1 MVQVIAQNYY
11 STSDKALLDTDLP
24 NQNHPTT
31 GHVLVLLLMISKSRL
46 NILNKNCCCKPDR
59 FTWFL
64 LPGGCV
70 YIHGSTLLSLLCTCS
85 LQPPAPCSVFS
96 LITCQNTPSWHLSSF
111 LPLSHQGI
119 YLTELSLVFWRSKWE
134 SESVLEL
141 TQQKTTA
148 LFQTEWVSSPALRPA
163 VAGRMG
169 ILRAAAVP
177 RAGGG
182 QGHFF
187 LWQCWLKV

>member
-1 MVQVIAQNYY
+1 M
-11 STSDKALLDTDLP
+11 
-24 NQNHPTT
+24 
-31 GHVLVLLLMISKSRL
+31 
-46 NILNKNCCCKPDR
+46 
-59 FTWFL
+59 
-64 LPGGCV
+64 

-85 LQPPAPCSVFS
+85 LQPPAPCSIFS

-134 SESVLEL
+134 SESVLEI

-177 RAGGG
+177 RLGEGRVISFSGSAGSKCNCRV
-182 QGHFF
+182 QWQEQLELLKDAFYQPLLAVVLLLRAVPLPIWSPARWLRF
-187 LWQCWLKV
+187 LLLPSAFPLPLALSPIS

>member
-1 MVQVIAQNYY
+1 M
-11 STSDKALLDTDLP
+11 
-24 NQNHPTT
+24 
-31 GHVLVLLLMISKSRL
+31 
-46 NILNKNCCCKPDR
+46 
-59 FTWFL
+59 
-64 LPGGCV
+64 
-70 YIHGSTLLSLLCTCS
+70 YIHGNTLLSLLYTCRV
-85 LQPPAPCSVFS
+85 QPPAPCSVFS
-96 LITCQNTPSWHLSSF
+96 LITCQNTPSW
-111 LPLSHQGI
+111 
-119 YLTELSLVFWRSKWE
+119 LSLPFFPFLTKAFTSQSSLFFWRSKWE

-141 TQQKTTA
+141 TQQKNTA
-148 LFQTEWVSSPALRPA
+148 LFQTEWVSSPAQYVALRAA